1 MLFNVAAIASLLA
14 VANARIVGIAVPETV
29 APGAT
34 IEATILTENYIQSV
48 YDVAIVFGYA
58 AGNGFPQSLGNV
70 LASYYLGP
78 TQSNVSGNLT
88 RSITIPASAQK
99 GEKALISASLMSL
112 YGAVYG
118 PTLTN
123 FNVSVTVGDATSST
137 LKSGTLY

>member
-14 VANARIVGIAVPETV
+14 VANARIVGIAVPET
-29 APGAT
+29 
-34 IEATILTENYIQSV
+34 SV